1 MLDVQNDLDGILKLA
16 IDIKKKQKKGIKQ
29 NVLAGKSLAMV
40 FEKPSLRT
48 RVSFEIGMY
57 QLGGNALYISPS
69 EIQIGKRE
77 SVYDVAKVLSR
88 FVDGIMYRA
97 FDNKIMRELA
107 RHADVPVI
115 NGLDNKEH
123 PCQILADLLTV
134 KEHKG
139 NLAGLKLAWVG
150 DGNNVCNSLLLGT
163 AIAKMNMS
171 VACPNGFEPDASIL
185 ADARRVSKK
194 NGTKIEIVKGGAG
207 CGTVSDAVKGADVVV
222 TDTWVSMGDEAEK
235 AKREAIFADYQVN
248 SKLMK
253 HAAGDAIVMHCLPA
267 HRGQE
272 ITDQVMDSKQSV
284 VFDEAEN
291 RMHAQKAVLVKLLK

>member
-1 MLDVQNDLDGILKLA
+1 M
-16 IDIKKKQKKGIKQ
+16 KQKNGVKHELLK
-29 NVLAGKSLAMV
+29 GKSLAMV

-48 RVSFEIGMY
+48 RVSFEIGMA

-77 SVYDVAKVLSR
+77 SVHDVAKVLSR

-97 FDNKIMRELA
+97 FDNNVMRELA
-107 RHADVPVI
+107 RYADVPVI

-123 PCQILADLLTV
+123 PCQIVADLLTV

-139 NLAGLKLAWVG
+139 RLKGLKLSWVG

-163 AIAKMNMS
+163 AISRMDMS
-171 VACPNGFEPDASIL
+171 VACPQGYEPDSGIL
-185 ADARRVSKK
+185 SEAKRISKK
-194 NGTKIEIVKGGAG
+194 NG
-207 CGTVSDAVKGADVVV
+207 SDILITMDAKEAVKDADVVV

-235 AKREAIFADYQVN
+235 AKREAVFKDYQVN
-248 SKLMK
+248 SRLMK
-253 HAAGDAIVMHCLPA
+253 WAAGDAIVMHCLPA

-272 ITDQVMDSKQSV
+272 ITDEVMDSKQSV

-291 RMHAQKAVLVKLLK
+291 RLHAQKAIMVKLMR